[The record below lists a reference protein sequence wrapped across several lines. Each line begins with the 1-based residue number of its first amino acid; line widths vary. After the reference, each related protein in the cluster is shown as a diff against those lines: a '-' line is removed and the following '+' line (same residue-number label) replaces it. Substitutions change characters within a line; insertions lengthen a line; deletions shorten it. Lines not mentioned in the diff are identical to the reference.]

1 MQSRAPWQCAA
12 MRNRTAY
19 HLVAL
24 HSTGTTAP
32 EWLHLL
38 PATSF
43 KGVDGRG
50 PYAAP
55 DANALIAL
63 FNAES
68 RKLPVDENHAIDLA
82 GKSGHPSPARGWIV
96 ELQSRDD
103 GVWGRVEWT
112 DEGQSL
118 VTGKSYGYLS
128 PVFLHSAAKPYRVD
142 KLLRVALTNDPNL
155 NFLTSLH
162 SRQETEMLEELRKAL
177 GLPETA
183 TEAEVL
189 AGVASAHAANQANV
203 ALMAKIREASGLD
216 ATVTGDALVTA
227 LQTRGKP
234 TATEAENTELKTQL
248 VSLQSQLTS
257 LATDTARKEAVT
269 TIEAAIAGGKI
280 VPALR
285 DHMVARH
292 MKNPTE
298 VEAEIALMPSLNAG
312 GLGGRKQSID
322 GETTLTDEDQ
332 QVASMMGFDQK
343 VFAEHSKA
351 LHGKGN

>member
-1 MQSRAPWQCAA
+1 MK
-12 MRNRTAY
+12 NRTAY
-19 HLVAL
+19 HLIAL
-24 HSTGTTAP
+24 HSADGIAP

-55 DANALIAL
+55 DADALIGL
-63 FNAES
+63 FNSEG

-112 DEGQSL
+112 EEGQSL
-118 VTGKSYGYLS
+118 VAGKSYGYLS
-128 PVFLHSAAKPYRVD
+128 PVFLHSVAKPYRVD

-155 NFLTSLH
+155 DFLTSLH

-177 GLPETA
+177 GLPDTA
-183 TEAEVL
+183 TEADVL
-189 AGVASAHAANQANV
+189 ATVASTHAANQANA

-216 ATVTGDALVTA
+216 ANVSGDALVTA
-227 LQTRGKP
+227 LQSRGKA
-234 TATEAENTELKTQL
+234 TATEAENADLKTQL
-248 VSLQSQLTS
+248 VSLQTQLTS
-257 LATDTARKEAVT
+257 LVTNMARDKAET

-285 DHMVARH
+285 EHMVSRH
-292 MKNPTE
+292 MKTPAE

-312 GLGGRKQSID
+312 GLGGRKLSSEGDTATAEEI
-322 GETTLTDEDQ
+322 
-332 QVASMMGFDQK
+332 QVASMMGVDPEAFK
-343 VFAEHSKA
+343 KEHKA
-351 LHGKGN
+351 LFGREV

>member
-1 MQSRAPWQCAA
+1 MK
-12 MRNRTAY
+12 NRTAY
-19 HLVAL
+19 HLIAL
-24 HSTGTTAP
+24 HSADGAAP
-32 EWLHLL
+32 DWLHLL

-55 DANALIAL
+55 DADALIGL
-63 FNAES
+63 FNSEG

-118 VTGKSYGYLS
+118 VAGKSYGYLS

-189 AGVASAHAANQANV
+189 ATVASAHAANQANA

-216 ATVTGDALVTA
+216 ATVSGDALVTA
-227 LQTRGKP
+227 LQTRGKA
-234 TATEAENTELKTQL
+234 TATEAENADLKTQL
-248 VSLQSQLTS
+248 VSLQTQLTS
-257 LATDTARKEAVT
+257 LATDTARKEATT

-312 GLGGRKQSID
+312 GLGGRKQVID
-322 GETTLTDEDQ
+322 GEATLTEEDQ
-332 QVASMMGFDQK
+332 QVALMMGFDQK
-343 VFAEHSKA
+343 IFAERSKA

>member
-1 MQSRAPWQCAA
+1 MTNLTAA
-12 MRNRTAY
+12 

-24 HSTGTTAP
+24 NSTDAAAP
-32 EWLHLL
+32 DWLHLL
-38 PATSF
+38 PSTAF

-55 DANALIAL
+55 DADALIGL
-63 FNAES
+63 FDAEG

-96 ELQSRDD
+96 ELQSRID

-112 DEGQSL
+112 PEGQSL
-118 VTGKSYGYLS
+118 VTGKAYGYLS
-128 PVFLHSAAKPYRVD
+128 PVFSYSMPKPYRVE
-142 KLLRVALTNDPNL
+142 KLMRVALTNDPNL

-162 SRQETEMLEELRKAL
+162 SRQETAMLEELRKAL

-183 TEAEVL
+183 TEADVL
-189 AGVASAHAANQANV
+189 ATVASTHAAHQTNT
-203 ALMAKIREASGLD
+203 ALMAQIREASGLD
-216 ATVTGDALVTA
+216 ATVTGDALVVA
-227 LQTRGKP
+227 LQSRGKS
-234 TATEAENTELKTQL
+234 TQVEAENAALKTQM
-248 VSLQSQLTS
+248 VSLQAQLTS
-257 LATDTARKEAVT
+257 IVTDTARDKAAT
-269 TIEAAIAGGKI
+269 TIEAAIAVGKI

-285 DHMVARH
+285 DHMVSRH

-312 GLGGRKQSID
+312 GLGGRKISD
-322 GETTLTDEDQ
+322 TGDAGLSEEDRK
-332 QVASMMGFDQK
+332 VALMMGFDEK
-343 VFAEHSKA
+343 TFGENAKA